1 MKQNCYTKINNNY
14 CKSLALNELS
24 GAQKSKT
31 GGCPKTYLLLF
42 KSFSLLNSKLYVIDY
57 QLFMITICPNCH
69 FIYATPLI
77 IIGILDIHII
87 SSNFLLYL
95 IEQDYGYSR
104 EERPS
109 EKGMI

>member
-1 MKQNCYTKINNNY
+1 MKQNCYAKINNNY
-14 CKSLALNELS
+14 CKSLAISQLY
-24 GAQKSKT
+24 GTKKQKT
-31 GGCPKTYLLLF
+31 GGCRKTYLLPF

-57 QLFMITICPNCH
+57 QLFMITICPNCP

-104 EERPS
+104 EERLS